1 MRRKQIEERK
11 LHFFFFVWD
20 RKYKMIQGREKERVD
35 YLLTSTIRELENF
48 KSLTSV
54 LLSLTSTS
62 DGICHYIKRKGK
74 IWAVSKVLSSSKL
87 EIKKHV
93 RIDKEEKEL
102 TNGEHYFLFSVTYA
116 YVFYNRDINSQM

>member
-1 MRRKQIEERK
+1 
-11 LHFFFFVWD
+11 
-20 RKYKMIQGREKERVD
+20 MIQGREKERVD

-74 IWAVSKVLSSSKL
+74 I
-87 EIKKHV
+87 
-93 RIDKEEKEL
+93 
-102 TNGEHYFLFSVTYA
+102 
-116 YVFYNRDINSQM
+116 